1 MQAAMQSTLQP
12 SLSSFAAVNVPRYTS
27 YPTAPNFSSAIDA
40 QRYADWLSALPADAG
55 LSLYVHVP
63 FCAELC
69 LYCGCNT
76 RAVRRRE
83 PIDRYLESLV
93 REIELTAAHLRARKV
108 AHLHW
113 GGGTPSMLGEDGF
126 QIVMDRLA
134 RAFDLSAVRE
144 HAIEIDPRH
153 ANPELAALLARI
165 GVTRASF
172 GVQDFS
178 VDVQREIGRIQPFD
192 AVKRCID
199 MFVEAGILG
208 INIDLMYGL
217 PRQNAAGIARN
228 ADLAASLQP
237 GRIALFGYA
246 HVPWMKKNQRLIDA
260 SQLPGHQERLA
271 QARVAARVL
280 TGHGYHAIGFDHF
293 ADPRDDLALAAQNG
307 TLRRN
312 FQGYTADQADAL
324 IGFGASA
331 IGRTPSGYVQNA
343 PDIAGYARSIAAG
356 RLPVVKGVEL
366 TADDKLRARI
376 IERLLCDF
384 AVDLDALAPGADF
397 DAELSRLTP
406 LADAGFIAIDGS
418 RIAILEQGRS
428 FARLAAAAFD
438 AYLPANQTRHSDALL
453 AERGHRH
460 SPAV

>member
-1 MQAAMQSTLQP
+1 MQDDRHPMV
-12 SLSSFAAVNVPRYTS
+12 SSFAAVNVPRYTS
-27 YPTAPNFSSAIDA
+27 YPTAPNFSSAIGPE
-40 QRYADWLSALPADAG
+40 RYAVWLSALPAVST
-55 LSLYVHVP
+55 LSLYLHVP

-83 PIDRYLESLV
+83 PVERYLRSLLA
-93 REIELTAAHLRARKV
+93 EIDLAASHLGSRRV
-108 AHLHW
+108 THLHW
-113 GGGTPSMLGEDGF
+113 GGGTPSMLGDSGF
-126 QIVMDRLA
+126 QTVMERLA
-134 RAFDLSAVRE
+134 RRFDLSVVRE

-153 ANPELAALLARI
+153 ANASLAAALARI
-165 GVTRASF
+165 GVNRASF

-178 VDVQREIGRIQPFD
+178 ADVQREIGRIQSFD
-192 AVKRCID
+192 VVSRSIAAFRD
-199 MFVEAGILG
+199 AGIDG

-217 PRQNAAGIARN
+217 PRQTAALVARN

-260 SQLPGHQERLA
+260 GLLPGHQERLS
-271 QARVAARVL
+271 QARVAANVL
-280 TGHGYHAIGFDHF
+280 SGHGYRAIGFDHF
-293 ADPRDDLALAAQNG
+293 ADPRDELAIAAQRG

-331 IGRTPSGYVQNA
+331 ISRTPDGYAQNA
-343 PDIAGYARSIAAG
+343 PDIAGYARAIAAG
-356 RLPVVKGVEL
+356 QLPIVKGVEL

-384 AVDLDALAPGADF
+384 AVDLDALAPSQRF
-397 DAELSRLTP
+397 DDEISA
-406 LADAGFIAIDGS
+406 LAPFVDVGFVNIEGG
-418 RIAILEQGRS
+418 RVVVLEPGRS
-428 FARLAAAAFD
+428 FARLVAATFD
-438 AYLPANQTRHSDALL
+438 AYLPTGRTRHSA
-453 AERGHRH
+453 
-460 SPAV
+460 AV